1 FALDVVLALP
11 ALVLAMALAAA
22 LGPSLFNS
30 MLAVAIVRIPAYV
43 RVSIRKKPVT
53 RCGTAKAMAS
63 LPLPGRICN
72 LA

>member
-1 FALDVVLALP
+1 LEGRFDAFLSAVRHLILPTFVLAF
-11 ALVLAMALAAA
+11 AN
-22 LGPSLFNS
+22 LGVITRQIRPSS
-30 MLAVAIVRIPAYV
+30 K
-43 RVSIRKKPVT
+43 VSIRKKPVT